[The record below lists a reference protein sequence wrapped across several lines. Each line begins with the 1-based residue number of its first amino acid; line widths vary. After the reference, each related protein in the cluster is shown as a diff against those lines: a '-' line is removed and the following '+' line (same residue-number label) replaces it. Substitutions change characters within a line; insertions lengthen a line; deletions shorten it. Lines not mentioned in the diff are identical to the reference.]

1 MYKTAFS
8 RHLGQLAIALSLLG
22 LTGLAHSAPDTQ
34 FQSAFQQFMQANSG
48 DSSAIHRAAEAFA
61 TLYKNAPSNPVLL
74 AYTGAATAM
83 RATTTMLPW
92 KKMGFAE
99 DGLGQLD
106 KALAMLNPAHD
117 AIGHNGTPSVLD
129 VKFLAANTF
138 LAVPGFMNRHDRGN
152 KLLGEVLA
160 SPLLA
165 TAPLGFRGSV
175 WMKAA
180 REATKAHD
188 AAQAKR
194 YLGLI
199 VQEKA
204 PQAAQA
210 QTMLSGLSS

>member
-1 MYKTAFS
+1 MNKTAFS
-8 RHLGQLAIALSLLG
+8 HRLAQLALAASLLG
-22 LTGLAHSAPDTQ
+22 LAGVAHAAPEAQ

-48 DSSAIHRAAEAFA
+48 DSAAIDRAAEAFA
-61 TLYKNAPSNPVLL
+61 GLYKNAPTNPVLL

-106 KALAMLNPAHD
+106 KALAMLNPSHD

-138 LAVPGFMNRHDRGN
+138 LAVPSFMNRHDRGS

-165 TAPLGFRGSV
+165 TASLGFRGSV
-175 WMKAA
+175 WMRAA
-180 REATKAHD
+180 REATKAND

-194 YLGLI
+194 YLDLI
-199 VQEKA
+199 VHEKA

-210 QTMLSGLSS
+210 QTMLGGLSS